1 MNSPISH
8 GSSSLNST
16 PVSRLAVVIVNWN
29 VCRLLRDC
37 LRSLEEDG
45 MFSFGEVYVV
55 DNASSDD
62 SVEMV
67 RKEFPW
73 VRLIAS
79 PQNLGFS
86 RGNNLVLRE
95 ARAEYYLLLN
105 PDVIVHRGT
114 LRRLLDFAETYQQY
128 GLIAPKQYAADG
140 SLQYEAAV
148 SHPTIWNVLCD
159 LTFLSAIFSTSRW
172 FCSRKLGHWDHTDS
186 REVPAIS
193 GAAMLIP
200 ASVLTRV
207 GLLDETMFCVEDM
220 DYCRRVRDAGWHIYY
235 LASASIVHFGRS
247 SINQHEKQ
255 GWQRQAMFQSF
266 WLYRLKHSG
275 RFSAAYLSIAM
286 AVWAAI
292 SLLAITPLLAIV
304 RSGTSV
310 HLRLSQM
317 REIAYDLLRWSLTD
331 KVRFEHPLAK
341 SASGVLRDK
350 GVAT

>member
-1 MNSPISH
+1 
-8 GSSSLNST
+8 
-16 PVSRLAVVIVNWN
+16 
-29 VCRLLRDC
+29 
-37 LRSLEEDG
+37 
-45 MFSFGEVYVV
+45 
-55 DNASSDD
+55 
-62 SVEMV
+62 
-67 RKEFPW
+67 
-73 VRLIAS
+73 
-79 PQNLGFS
+79 
-86 RGNNLVLRE
+86 
-95 ARAEYYLLLN
+95 
-105 PDVIVHRGT
+105 
-114 LRRLLDFAETYQQY
+114 
-128 GLIAPKQYAADG
+128 
-140 SLQYEAAV
+140 
-148 SHPTIWNVLCD
+148 
-159 LTFLSAIFSTSRW
+159 
-172 FCSRKLGHWDHTDS
+172 
-186 REVPAIS
+186 
-193 GAAMLIP
+193 
-200 ASVLTRV
+200 
-207 GLLDETMFCVEDM
+207 M

-304 RSGTSV
+304 RSSSSV

-341 SASGVLRDK
+341 AASGVLRDK